1 MEDLE
6 KILVI
11 VKSIFTIIMFV
22 MLSFINPIF
31 IYIGGA
37 SIIIGGAIAVAFAF
51 ISAPISNESEVAK
64 RREDIEKSPV
74 DCSTPSVTDSK
85 GDTE

>member
-1 MEDLE
+1 VRSSGELRQIHTAKEIHGGREMEDLE

-22 MLSFINPIF
+22 ILSFINPIF

-37 SIIIGGAIAVAFAF
+37 SIIIGGAIVVAFAF
-51 ISAPISNESEVAK
+51 ISAPISNESE
-64 RREDIEKSPV
+64 
-74 DCSTPSVTDSK
+74 
-85 GDTE
+85 DTE